1 MYCCVQ
7 NQYLKNLRSVVM
19 SNYKCVFDEYQR
31 LAESLGIDKLEPS
44 KKCLVEELVKQ
55 ASFLLVELDILKE
68 QISTYGAIQIN
79 KNGRQKQTE
88 ASKHYNRTLSTL
100 SSLMKNINTIIGKSN
115 DDGDDELEKFIKGLS

>member
-1 MYCCVQ
+1 M
-7 NQYLKNLRSVVM
+7 M
-19 SNYKCVFDEYQR
+19 SNYKCVFDEYNR
-31 LAESLGIDKLEPS
+31 LAQSLGIDKLEPS

-88 ASKHYNRTLSTL
+88 ASKHYNRTLSTF
-100 SSLMKNINTIIGKSN
+100 SSLMKNIHSIIGKSS
-115 DDGDDELEKFIKGLS
+115 DDGDDELEKFLKGLS